1 MRKSRKITSYF
12 FVSGA
17 SVVLTVTLWFGVQA
31 TRFFF
36 FGLPIET
43 VVSRESGNVAVL
55 REHSR
60 IIDYNLSIDVNGR
73 SVYRSGDI
81 QGFSPSHLRATLVWD
96 KTGRVVI
103 LEMMGKPRFAYDAV
117 TNQQIERG
125 GLAGLEFY
133 PMPSDYPF
141 TGLNE

>member
-1 MRKSRKITSYF
+1 MRIGSYL
-12 FVSGA
+12 FVAVGSI
-17 SVVLTVTLWFGVQA
+17 VLAAVGWFGVQA
-31 TRFFF
+31 ARYFF

-55 REHSR
+55 REHFG

-81 QGFSPSHLRATLVWD
+81 QGFSPSQLRATLVWD

-133 PMPSDYPF
+133 PMPGDYPF

>member
-1 MRKSRKITSYF
+1 MRIGSYLL
-12 FVSGA
+12 VAIGSIA
-17 SVVLTVTLWFGVQA
+17 LTVAAWVGFQA
-31 TRFFF
+31 TRYFF
-36 FGLPIET
+36 FGLPIQA
-43 VVSRESGNVAVL
+43 VHSRESGNIAVL
-55 REHSR
+55 RKHFG
-60 IIDYNLSIDVNGR
+60 IIDYNLSVDVNGR

-81 QGFSPSHLRATLVWD
+81 QGFSPSDLRATLVWD
-96 KTGRVVI
+96 KSGRVVV
-103 LEMMGKPRFAYDAV
+103 LEIMGKPRFAYDAV